1 MQSASWSVTAITEPT
16 RDESEQLS
24 ELRRACHAVDQPDA
38 PPPHRG
44 DPIAVVRDEGGAIIA
59 ELGLR
64 CTAPGSRSHA
74 SLHIAVLPTHRRRG
88 VGSALMEHA
97 VRIAGEEQQASL
109 MTIVH
114 QQWPDGPVRAEAGS
128 AFVQSHG
135 FDVGNIEVR
144 SRAAL
149 TPVEAESSLADKAQ
163 SASQDFDTVRWVGHI
178 PEEFLIGAA
187 ALHTTFSTEIPR
199 GRLQP
204 AASQVTPDQL
214 RRQAETAAEQG
225 TFRCGVLALHR
236 PTRRVVGSTF
246 IIVPRD
252 EPADQRITLVS
263 PDCRGHRLSMRLK
276 IDNLRQLREL
286 RPDVSWVWTE
296 NAESNAPM
304 RRVNEQLGFAPVDY
318 AIRYLRML

>member
-1 MQSASWSVTAITEPT
+1 MDHATWPVATVDALT
-16 RDESEQLS
+16 RIESDQLGK
-24 ELRRACHAVDQPDA
+24 LRQACHAADQPDA
-38 PPPHRG
+38 PPPHRAE
-44 DPIAVVRDEGGAIIA
+44 PIAVVRDQNELIIG

-64 CTAPGSRSHA
+64 LATPGSGSHA
-74 SLHIAVLPTHRRRG
+74 GVHIAVHPEHRRRG
-88 VGSALMEHA
+88 IGSALMDHA
-97 VRIAGEEQQASL
+97 VHIAGEAQQTSL
-109 MTIVH
+109 MAIVH
-114 QQWPDGPVRAEAGS
+114 QQWPEGPVRAEAGS
-128 AFVQSHG
+128 AFVRSHG
-135 FDVGNIEVR
+135 FEIGNIEVR

-149 TPVEAESSLADKAQ
+149 TPVETEKSLADKAL
-163 SASQDFDTVRWVGHI
+163 SASQDFDTVRWVGQI
-178 PEEFLIGAA
+178 PEEFLTGAA
-187 ALHTTFSTEIPR
+187 ELHTTFSTEIPR

-204 AASQVTPDQL
+204 AVSQVTADQL

-276 IDNLRQLREL
+276 IENLRQLREL